1 MTLKSGLEVTQDHST
16 GTILKLVCGFLFPF
30 HSNYGSVMH
39 QFGNKARYCSQIVI
53 KGTALQM
60 GREGGKRMVR
70 KMAVPS
76 QTKIMVEEVW
86 GIVHT
91 V

>member
-1 MTLKSGLEVTQDHST
+1 
-16 GTILKLVCGFLFPF
+16 
-30 HSNYGSVMH
+30 
-39 QFGNKARYCSQIVI
+39 VI

-76 QTKIMVEEVW
+76 QTKIIVEEVW

>member
-1 MTLKSGLEVTQDHST
+1 
-16 GTILKLVCGFLFPF
+16 
-30 HSNYGSVMH
+30 MH

-60 GREGGKRMVR
+60 GREAGKRMVR

-76 QTKIMVEEVW
+76 QTKIIVEEVW